1 MRYGQCD
8 NQLHSEQGALGVAKI
23 SDLKQC
29 HALMLRTATTNIIKE
44 FCDPGCK
51 MPHASTMR
59 ILQLSLNN
67 FCFFKVETLSTI
79 EEGVVDRQRLT
90 GGMIFVMLVVID
102 WLRTPFPKMVQT
114 ICDKVEC
121 LTADAAADEQLA
133 LVF

>member
-1 MRYGQCD
+1 MRYGKCD
-8 NQLHSEQGALGVAKI
+8 HQLHSEQGALGVAKI

-67 FCFFKVETLSTI
+67 FSFFWDSLVSKI
-79 EEGVVDRQRLT
+79 NEGVVVI
-90 GGMIFVMLVVID
+90 GGYYF
-102 WLRTPFPKMVQT
+102 
-114 ICDKVEC
+114 
-121 LTADAAADEQLA
+121 
-133 LVF
+133 